1 MTYINLTFQ
10 PGIYKDDSPLSAE
23 GFFIDADKIRFV
35 RGKPQTIGGWET
47 ASTDILTGVCRG
59 IHPWLDNLGQV
70 YAAFGTHERLHVF
83 FDGEVYDITPVVSRG
98 TLTDPFSTVDASPI
112 VTVHHVAHG
121 VTLDQTVRF
130 SGASPVG
137 GVTLDGAY
145 VVAAVPD
152 EDTYTVE
159 HSIAA
164 ALSASGGGL
173 VSYEYDLAP
182 GLVDGTGGAGYGT
195 GAYGVGGYGI
205 ASDIDYFLRSWSLS
219 NWGQNLIANPRG
231 GAIYEWAP
239 NIGAVDL
246 IEDGAFDSGSAW
258 TVGADWSVGSGVASR
273 VAGAGTSTLSQE
285 VPLPQGAWCVLRFE
299 VTAYS
304 AGTLQPMI
312 GAEAI
317 GGAVA
322 ATGRYARLF
331 FAGSGGAKTLQFSAD
346 AAGSFSIDNVA
357 VTALPTASE
366 ILNAP
371 AQATSILVTPERMLA
386 ALGCSDS
393 DDNFDP
399 LLVCWSDQE
408 NNQQWTATAANT
420 AGFFKLA
427 KGGRI
432 VGGKPG
438 RGENYIFTDEGL
450 YSMRFVPDP
459 TVVYR
464 FDHVG
469 SGCGL
474 LGPNAAVVVGGQV
487 FWWSNAGEFFKY
499 AGGIPQPLQC
509 TLRRDVFENLAQV
522 QGDKVFAFRVAAYNE
537 VWWLYPDRRDGN
549 ECSRYVAYNFV
560 ENVWTSGT
568 FDRSA
573 WIDSGVLRFPM
584 ATGLDGKIYFQE
596 KGDSA
601 DGGVLSWHLQ
611 SGRTDAGSPDVHK
624 DVYGLIPD
632 FEDLKGGVTLTVQ
645 SWTYPGSPRADYG
658 PYGITQNTGKID
670 VRAQGRDLAV
680 LIEGSAAPAFM
691 RLGTLRADIRQTH
704 AKR

>member
-1 MTYINLTFQ
+1 MTYTKLTFQ

-47 ASTDILTGVCRG
+47 ASTDTLTGVCRG
-59 IHPWLDNLGQV
+59 VHSWLDNLGQV
-70 YAAFGTHERLHVF
+70 YAAFGTHQRLQVF
-83 FDGEVYDITPVVSRG
+83 FDGEVYDMTPVVSRG
-98 TLTDPFSTVDASPI
+98 TLIDPFTTVDASTT
-112 VTVHHVAHG
+112 VTVNHVAHG
-121 VTLDQTVRF
+121 LNVDQVVRF

-145 VVAAVPD
+145 NVAQIFD
-152 EDTYTVE
+152 EDSYAVL
-159 HSIAA
+159 HSAA
-164 ALSASGGGL
+164 ATSSASDGGT

-182 GLVDGTGGAGYGT
+182 GLIDGTGGAGYGT
-195 GAYGVGGYGI
+195 GAYGVGDYGI
-205 ASDIDYFLRSWSLS
+205 VSDIDYFLRSWSMS

-239 NIGAVDL
+239 NIGAVNL
-246 IEDGAFDSGSAW
+246 IEDGSFDSGGAW
-258 TVGADWSVGSGVASR
+258 TIGTDWSVSGGVASR
-273 VAGAGTSTLSQE
+273 VAGAGASNLSQN
-285 VPLPQGAWCVLRFE
+285 VTLPQSSWCLLTFE

-304 AGTLQPMI
+304 AGTLQPMV
-312 GAEAI
+312 GTDTMGDAI
-317 GGAVA
+317 T
-322 ATGRYARLF
+322 ATGRYTRVF
-331 FAGSGGAKTLQFSAD
+331 FSGSGGAQVLHFSAD
-346 AAGSFSIDNVA
+346 AAGIFSIDNV
-357 VTALPTASE
+357 TAIAFSTASE
-366 ILNAP
+366 IPNAP
-371 AQATSILVTPERMLA
+371 KRATSILVTPERMLA

-393 DDNFDP
+393 NGNFDP

-408 NNQQWTATAANT
+408 NNQQWTATASNT
-420 AGFFKLA
+420 AGFYKLA

-450 YSMRFVPDP
+450 YTMRFVPDP

-474 LGPNAAVVVGGQV
+474 LGPNAAVVVDGQV
-487 FWWSNAGEFFKY
+487 FWWSNSGEFFRY
-499 AGGIPQPLQC
+499 AGGVPQPLQC
-509 TLRRDVFENLAQV
+509 TLRRDVFENLAKV

-537 VWWLYPDRRDGN
+537 VWWLYPDSREGN

-584 ATGLDGKIYFQE
+584 ATGLDGNIYFQE
-596 KGDSA
+596 KGNSA
-601 DGGVLSWHLQ
+601 DGGVLSWRLQ
-611 SGRTDAGSPDVHK
+611 SGRTDAGNSNVHK

-632 FEDLKGGVTLTVQ
+632 FEDLKGGVNLTVQ
-645 SWTYPGSPRADYG
+645 SWSYPSSQPADYG

-670 VRAQGRDLAV
+670 LRAQGRDLAV
-680 LIEGSAAPAFM
+680 LLEGSSAPAFM
-691 RLGTLRADIRQTH
+691 RLGALRADIRQTQS
-704 AKR
+704 KR